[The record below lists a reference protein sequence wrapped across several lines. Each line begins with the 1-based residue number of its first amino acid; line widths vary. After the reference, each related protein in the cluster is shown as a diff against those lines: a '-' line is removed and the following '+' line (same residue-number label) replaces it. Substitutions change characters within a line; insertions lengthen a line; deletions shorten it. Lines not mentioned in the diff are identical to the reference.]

1 MQSFNQFNQFNQ
13 NSVAMNSGALA
24 AARNQVLRN
33 TYFLLALTMLPT
45 AAGALLGMSLNFRL
59 GGFTGFGI
67 FMLVSFGAFYA
78 IEKTKHSSAGVFLL
92 LGYTGFMGLW
102 LSQILQ
108 SAMKFS
114 NGAEM
119 IGMAAIGTAAI
130 FFTLATIATVTKKD
144 FSFMG
149 KFLFIGVIMVLLAAV
164 ANIFFAIPALS
175 LAISAVV
182 LMIFSAY
189 ILYDVSRIVNGG
201 ETNYI
206 SATLSLYLNI
216 YNVFTSLLSII
227 MAFTGSS
234 RD

>member
-1 MQSFNQFNQFNQ
+1 MQSFNTNTTTYG
-13 NSVAMNSGALA
+13 NSALSA
-24 AARNQVLRN
+24 ERNQVLRN

-45 AAGALLGMSLNFRL
+45 AAGALLGMSMQFRMS
-59 GGFTGFGI
+59 GFLGFGL

-78 IEKTKHSSAGVFLL
+78 IEKTKESSAGVFIL
-92 LGYTGFMGLW
+92 LGWTGFMGLW

-108 SAMKFS
+108 MAMKFS
-114 NGAEM
+114 NGPEM
-119 IGMAAIGTAAI
+119 IGMAAIGTGAI

-149 KFLFIGVIMVLLAAV
+149 KFLFIGMVIVILASI

-175 LAISAVV
+175 LTISAAVI
-182 LMIFSAY
+182 MIFSAY

-206 SATLSLYLNI
+206 SATLSLYLNV
-216 YNVFTSLLSII
+216 YNIFVSLLNII
-227 MAFTGSS
+227 MAFTGNS